1 MQNGIGIIVGL
12 AVLAVWQFLIWPWI
26 GRATRKAAQGAAE
39 ALKPAAPDSGL
50 LLGKAALKAEGVFNA
65 HIDTYLAYSEADWDR
80 LDGGVRAGIEAQMM
94 VVAESVTLLNIA
106 IQDVAYDEG
115 RVDHLKVAAGQ
126 NGFPK
131 LNVSDDDF
139 RRALRE
145 LWGRFSVPTRMNLD
159 MRYRYIYRE
168 KLASKPEASMF
179 AMMIGYAERT
189 LTNEFS
195 FQTHRD
201 TEWLQFLYDLALG
214 EMDGAHKFMAE
225 ISA

>member
-1 MQNGIGIIVGL
+1 MQSGIGIIAAL
-12 AVLAVWQFLIWPWI
+12 AALAIWQFLIWPWI
-26 GRATRKAAQGAAE
+26 GRTTRKAAQGAAE

-50 LLGKAALKAEGVFNA
+50 LLGKATAKAKGVFDA
-65 HIDTYLAYSEADWDR
+65 HIDAYLAYSEADWDR
-80 LDGGVRAGIEAQMM
+80 LDGGIRTGIEAQMM
-94 VVAESVTLLNIA
+94 VVAESVTLLNLA
-106 IQDVAYDEG
+106 LQDVAYDEG

-131 LNVSDDDF
+131 LKISDDDF

-159 MRYRYIYRE
+159 MRYRYIFRE

-179 AMMIGYAERT
+179 ALMTSYAERT

-195 FQTHRD
+195 FGSHQD
-201 TEWLQFLYDLALG
+201 TEWLQFLNDLALG
-214 EMDGAHKFMAE
+214 EMDGARRFMAE
-225 ISA
+225 IST